1 MKSEAPDTPSTDMSL
16 LERVAQN
23 DNEAW
28 ERFVEIYTPVVLY
41 WCKRQGLREADC
53 EDVFQDVSRALLTSL
68 SNFRKEAENQQFRRY
83 LWKVTRS
90 KIQELRRRAEQAI
103 SMDPLALSDFDRHLH
118 ELDEEEQSRNAPSA
132 ILLLREVL
140 KQVAKRVREP
150 KSLEM
155 FNLLIVEGRSVA
167 EVARQ
172 FHMNENAVRRTRS
185 RLRKMIRQEF
195 EEFLPPD

>member
-1 MKSEAPDTPSTDMSL
+1 
-16 LERVAQN
+16 
-23 DNEAW
+23 
-28 ERFVEIYTPVVLY
+28 
-41 WCKRQGLREADC
+41 
-53 EDVFQDVSRALLTSL
+53 
-68 SNFRKEAENQQFRRY
+68 
-83 LWKVTRS
+83 
-90 KIQELRRRAEQAI
+90 
-103 SMDPLALSDFDRHLH
+103 
-118 ELDEEEQSRNAPSA
+118 
-132 ILLLREVL
+132 LLLREVL

-172 FHMNENAVRRTRS
+172 FYMKENAVRRTRS